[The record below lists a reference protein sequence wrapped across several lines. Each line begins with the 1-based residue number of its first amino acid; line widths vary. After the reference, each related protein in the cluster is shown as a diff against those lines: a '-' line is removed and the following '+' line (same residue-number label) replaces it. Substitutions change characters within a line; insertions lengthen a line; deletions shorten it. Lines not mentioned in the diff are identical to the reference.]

1 MRAAPYQ
8 RAWRAGR
15 ASAQTA
21 FMDNEADVVV
31 ATVAFGMG
39 DKANVRFVFH
49 RDPSDSVD
57 SLYQEVG
64 RADRD
69 GEHAEATLFFRAEDH
84 GLRRFFAGSGRVGEE
99 EIDAVAEAVAH
110 AHGCVS
116 TEELRERSGLTQ
128 AKAQSAVNRLEDAGA
143 VDVRAGGEV
152 VATAAGGDPREAVDA
167 AVRAQERREALE
179 ASRLEMMRSYAELRD
194 GCRREFVLNYFGEDY
209 RGPCGRC
216 ENCEA
221 GRMAE
226 RRGDELPFD
235 VGSRVAHREWG
246 GGVVH
251 GFDDGRVT
259 VLFDEVRYRTLALEL
274 VEARDL
280 LAAEEA

>member
-1 MRAAPYQ
+1 VELFHDGARKDEAVLDRAVAAPKPASSTSPPAEAPRELADALAEHGVRAAPYQ

-69 GEHAEATLFFRAEDH
+69 GEHAEATLFFRAEDL
-84 GLRRFFAGSGRVGEE
+84 GLRRFFPGSGRVGEE
-99 EIDAVAEAVAH
+99 EIDAVAEAVAQ
-110 AHGCVS
+110 AHGGVS

-143 VDVRAGGEV
+143 VDVRAGGRGRRHSSRRRSGGGGRRRRSRPG
-152 VATAAGGDPREAVDA
+152 AAGGARGLAARDDALLRRAARRLSPR
-167 AVRAQERREALE
+167 VRAQL
-179 ASRLEMMRSYAELRD
+179 LR
-194 GCRREFVLNYFGEDY
+194 
-209 RGPCGRC
+209 
-216 ENCEA
+216 
-221 GRMAE
+221 
-226 RRGDELPFD
+226 
-235 VGSRVAHREWG
+235 
-246 GGVVH
+246 
-251 GFDDGRVT
+251 
-259 VLFDEVRYRTLALEL
+259 
-274 VEARDL
+274 
-280 LAAEEA
+280 

>member
-1 MRAAPYQ
+1 
-8 RAWRAGR
+8 
-15 ASAQTA
+15 
-21 FMDNEADVVV
+21 
-31 ATVAFGMG
+31 
-39 DKANVRFVFH
+39 
-49 RDPSDSVD
+49 
-57 SLYQEVG
+57 
-64 RADRD
+64 
-69 GEHAEATLFFRAEDH
+69 
-84 GLRRFFAGSGRVGEE
+84 
-99 EIDAVAEAVAH
+99 
-110 AHGCVS
+110 
-116 TEELRERSGLTQ
+116 
-128 AKAQSAVNRLEDAGA
+128 
-143 VDVRAGGEV
+143 
-152 VATAAGGDPREAVDA
+152 
-167 AVRAQERREALE
+167 
-179 ASRLEMMRSYAELRD
+179 MRSYAELRD

-221 GRMAE
+221 GRVTE

-259 VLFDEVRYRTLALEL
+259 VLFDEVRYLTLALEL